1 MRSLTIPAPESQ
13 GEKKAWL
20 PCSAIAL
27 SLAQGRQ
34 LGLLKSKAMATADLV
49 SSPQYV
55 GSNKF
60 DLFCVCVCARLRV
73 SVNVCVSVYTDGC
86 GKVGNRGNQ

>member
-1 MRSLTIPAPESQ
+1 MLAPESH

-27 SLAQGRQ
+27 SLAPERP
-34 LGLLKSKAMATADLV
+34 LGFLMSETMATADLV
-49 SSPQYV
+49 SSPQDV

-60 DLFCVCVCARLRV
+60 DLFCVCAFV
-73 SVNVCVSVYTDGC
+73 
-86 GKVGNRGNQ
+86 